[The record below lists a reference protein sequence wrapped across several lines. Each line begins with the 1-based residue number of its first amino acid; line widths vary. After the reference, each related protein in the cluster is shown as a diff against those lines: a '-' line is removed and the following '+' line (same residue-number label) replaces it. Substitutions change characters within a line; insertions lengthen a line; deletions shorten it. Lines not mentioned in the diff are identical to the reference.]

1 MKENFVPKFIVVSGG
16 VISGIGKGVSGA
28 SLALLLK
35 LRGEKTQM
43 VKFDPYLNKTASL
56 LSPYQHG
63 EVYLCDDGSETDLDL
78 GTYERIIG
86 IEVSSKNICTSG
98 CLYSEILEE
107 EVMGKYMGQT
117 VQIMPHMTDKIL
129 DKIIKLGE
137 ESDILVVE
145 IGGTVGDMESNVF
158 FEAIRQL
165 KQKVGERNFLLIHV
179 APILWINTIQEFKTK
194 PLQNSV
200 RDLQRLG
207 LTPDMLVCRVDRE
220 VPDKLL
226 DKVSQMSGIPRDAV
240 FDAPDVSTVYE
251 VPITFYDRHIDDF
264 IADRFHLKRNGVRI
278 HHWRQLVEKY
288 VKTDLPQVTV
298 GIIGKYTSMQDAYL
312 SLKEAIYHAGVENN
326 VKINIKWIEADK
338 LEEYTSLR
346 GVNKFF
352 DDVDA
357 IIVPGGFDN
366 RGVEGKIRAIQYVRE
381 KKIPFLGI
389 CLGLQCAVIEY
400 ARNVCNIQNANSVE
414 FCKEEQ
420 TISPL
425 IHYVKGLENIKKKGG
440 TLRLG
445 AYECSLTKGSIA
457 ATVYKKRLISERH
470 RHRFEVN
477 NEYITTLA
485 NKGLYVSGVNP
496 ATGLVE
502 IMEIPRENHPYF
514 ISCQFHPEFKSRL
527 GDAHPL
533 FVSLIEAAIKQKTDQ
548 TPIDNETVKIEA

>member
-1 MKENFVPKFIVVSGG
+1 MPKFIVVSGG

-129 DKIIKLGE
+129 DKILKLGE

-158 FEAIRQL
+158 FEAVRQL

-207 LTPDMLVCRVDRE
+207 LTPDMLVCRVDRPL
-220 VPDKLL
+220 PDKLL

-389 CLGLQCAVIEY
+389 CLGLQTAVIEF

-414 FCKEEQ
+414 FCKEAQ
-420 TISPL
+420 VISPL

-445 AYECSLTKGSIA
+445 AYDCALTKGSLA
-457 ATVYKKRLISERH
+457 ATTYKKRAISERH

-477 NEYITTLA
+477 NDYVPALA
-485 NKGLYVSGVNP
+485 AKGLVVSGVNP

-502 IMEIPRENHPYF
+502 IMELPKELHPHF
-514 ISCQFHPEFKSRL
+514 ICCQFHPEFKSRL
-527 GDAHPL
+527 GEAHPL
-533 FVSLIEAAIKQKTDQ
+533 FVSLIESAIKQKSSQ
-548 TPIDNETVKIEA
+548 PPIDKETLKIEA

>member
-477 NEYITTLA
+477 NEYIATLA
-485 NKGLYVSGVNP
+485 NKGLHVSGVNP

-548 TPIDNETVKIEA
+548 TPIDSETVKIEA

>member
-1 MKENFVPKFIVVSGG
+1 MAKFIVISGG

-98 CLYSEILEE
+98 TLYSEILEE

-137 ESDILVVE
+137 ESDILVIE

-165 KQKVGERNFLLIHV
+165 KQRVGERNFLLIHV

-207 LTPDMLVCRVDRE
+207 INPDMLVCRVDRP

-226 DKVSQMSGIPRDAV
+226 DKVSQMSGVPRDAV

-414 FCKEEQ
+414 FCKEAQ
-420 TISPL
+420 VISPL

-445 AYECSLTKGSIA
+445 AYECNLTKGSIA

-485 NKGLYVSGVNP
+485 NKGLMVSGVNP

-502 IMEIPRENHPYF
+502 IMEIPRDAHPYF
-514 ISCQFHPEFKSRL
+514 ICCQFHPEFKSRL
-527 GDAHPL
+527 GDSHPL
-533 FVSLIEAAIKQKTDQ
+533 FVSLIEAAIKQKSEQ
-548 TPIDNETVKIEA
+548 ASIDKETVKIEA